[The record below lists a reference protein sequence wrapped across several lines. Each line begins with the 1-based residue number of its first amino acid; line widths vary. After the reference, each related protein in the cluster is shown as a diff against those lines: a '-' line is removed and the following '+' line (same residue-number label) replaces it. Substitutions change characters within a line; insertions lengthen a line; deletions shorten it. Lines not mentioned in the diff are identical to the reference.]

1 MAHELDRLFRP
12 QRVAVVGAGPNDP
25 ARMGTRTLHDLVQ
38 SGWAG
43 DVFPVSTRHD
53 ELYGLRVWRSLR
65 DLPAAPDV
73 VIARTPSAGI
83 DSLVDEAVAVGAGFL
98 VVLASGFAESGA
110 AGCAAQAA
118 MLERARRG
126 GLRIVGPQSIGFV
139 HAAAGLPLSLS
150 QIMERLALRA
160 GPVALLTQS
169 GAMAISLAVRG
180 QQHLG
185 LDFGLVATFGNAADV
200 TPVEAL
206 DWLAGEAGTRV
217 VGLYLEGL
225 DDAAAFARAAGRCR
239 AAGQRIAVLRSGLS
253 HRGAAAVASHTAS
266 MSGDG
271 EAFRAL
277 CRQLG
282 VVLCDSAESFLWTLK
297 ALAGGVPEG
306 LPRVA
311 FASISG
317 GACALWADRCEQL
330 GLALPAL
337 DAAQAAALAAR
348 LPPFLSP
355 ANPLDLGPA
364 VFDDVT
370 FDGALDA
377 LATAPAFNL
386 LVAYLFTSS
395 PSLMGGRRKVQL
407 LEALARRTQ
416 RLLWVVWEA
425 ATDDE
430 WAALAR
436 SDAITAFRD
445 LGQAA
450 QALAALGASSPGSGY
465 LPIGGPP
472 AVDPGAAP
480 GDAADGLPAGAAT
493 SKFDTE
499 PAVKAWLRQIG
510 LTVPRGALCGSAA
523 AAGEFAATCP
533 GGVVVKV
540 VSPVLPHKTDVG
552 GVVLCEPGAAAAAAA
567 HGRVLDNVAA
577 HRPGLQPLGV
587 LVEERI
593 TAPGLELVVTVR
605 RSAAMGLVTVIGR
618 GGEQVEV
625 DPDVVVHVGRLE
637 SADVPALLAG
647 LRCAP
652 LLRGHR
658 GCTPLALHALADAV
672 GRLQQAVLARPLAE
686 VELNPVR
693 LTADKAWVLDALA
706 TVASPTAPP
715 A

>member
-1 MAHELDRLFRP
+1 MPHELDRLFRP
-12 QRVAVVGAGPNDP
+12 RRVAIVGAGPNDP
-25 ARMGTRTLHDLVQ
+25 TRMGTRTLHDLVQ

-43 DVFPVSTRHD
+43 EVFPVSTRHD

-65 DLPAAPDV
+65 ELPAAPDV

-83 DSLVDEAVAVGAGFL
+83 DALVDDAVAVGAGFL

-110 AGCAAQAA
+110 AGRAAQAA

-160 GPVALLTQS
+160 GPVALLAQS

-206 DWLAGEAGTRV
+206 EWLAGEAGTRV

-225 DDAAAFARAAGRCR
+225 DDAAAFARAAARCR

-282 VVLCDSAESFLWTLK
+282 VVLCESAESFLWTLK
-297 ALAGGVPEG
+297 ALAGGVPDG
-306 LPRVA
+306 PPRVA

-364 VFDDVT
+364 VFDDAA

-386 LVAYLFTSS
+386 LVVYLFTSS
-395 PSLMGGRRKVQL
+395 PSLMGGLRKVQL

-425 ATDDE
+425 ATDEE
-430 WAALAR
+430 WTALAR
-436 SDAITAFRD
+436 SDALTAFRD

-450 QALAALGASSPGSGY
+450 QALAALGTSSPGCGY
-465 LPIGGPP
+465 RPIGATSAAAAG
-472 AVDPGAAP
+472 GACC
-480 GDAADGLPAGAAT
+480 DAADGAPDVAAPAT
-493 SKFDTE
+493 FDTE
-499 PAVKAWLRQIG
+499 PGVKAWLRAAG
-510 LTVPRGALCGSAA
+510 LAVPRGALCETAA
-523 AAGEFAATCP
+523 AAGAFAATCP
-533 GGVVVKV
+533 GGVAVKI
-540 VSPVLPHKTDVG
+540 VSPALPHKTEVG
-552 GVVLCEPGAAAAAAA
+552 GVVLCEPGAAAATAA
-567 HGRVLDNVAA
+567 HARVLESVRA

-593 TAPGLELVVTVR
+593 AAPGLELVVTVR
-605 RSAAMGLVTVIGR
+605 RSAAMGLVTVVGR

-625 DPDVVVHVGRLE
+625 DPDVVVHVGELDP
-637 SADVPALLAG
+637 ADLPALLAG

-658 GCTPLALHALADAV
+658 GRAPLALPALAEAV
-672 GRLQQAVLARPLAE
+672 GRLQRAVLASPLAE

-693 LTADKAWVLDALA
+693 LTPDTTWVLDALA
-706 TVASPTAPP
+706 TVTSPPAPP